1 MKIRNLLT
9 ITAAVFVVLTAYVV
23 EKAELIL
30 EETPRGYLFD
40 GVMISALFY
49 GVMSLLK
56 WVAFVLTI

>member
-23 EKAELIL
+23 EKAEQIL
-30 EETPRGYLFD
+30 EETPLGYLFD
-40 GVMISALFY
+40 GVMIAALFY